1 MNTIKKIICI
11 SFALFLSAC
20 GNNESA
26 QSYIAQAE
34 ALLVKEENKSAIISL
49 KNAIKIDTKNVKARF
64 LLGQLYL
71 SLGNADGA
79 VKELSRAYDLQHDK
93 NQVIPLLARAYM
105 LIESD
110 DDVILLDEQI
120 DSLNDPAKT
129 QYLAYK
135 VLAALRTG
143 DENLAKETMAL
154 AFSISETDG
163 YSTLAQAYIEFSN
176 KNIPRASALVSR
188 ILAAKKESPDALMLQ
203 GQISSVEKNYQQAVD
218 SFKEYQVLQ
227 PESGKVQLFI
237 ADALLKNGQFVEAEV
252 IADSILAKI
261 PTQPF
266 LQYIK
271 AMVRFEDKDYKE
283 ASNYANLSLTSGFN
297 SFSLRL
303 VAGASAFYLKNYD
316 QCHAQLKDLVSYLPV
331 DHSARRMLAI
341 SQLKLGLIDDI
352 SETLNGYDA
361 STKES
366 SQFLATLSYELLE
379 VGAIDKARKMA
390 KQISAV
396 SDANA
401 EQSARAGVL
410 KLMMNDPSG
419 VENLELALQLN
430 PELISAELALAFAS
444 VNSGDLDR
452 AKSIATKWQK
462 KYPKKAGGY
471 NLEATIAFKEKKFA
485 QGRTALEKSLQL
497 EPNNVY
503 ALTEMV
509 KLAYFDKDLEKAK
522 ILTEKA
528 VEIHPNN
535 IKVLGQYFSFH
546 QDDKGLIALKNAQKL
561 NEKNIAYGVLLAE
574 ALIKLKKYKQANEL
588 LTQYF
593 VDAKTPKRYWQ
604 LALIA
609 NWNLKDSKDTFT
621 ILDQWRKNN
630 TYHIEPIFL
639 LVDYWVAKKVPDRA
653 LSVVNRGF
661 KQFPNHVILK
671 LVKMQ
676 LLLNGNKLEEAKK
689 LQKEL
694 KLLDVDK
701 NLMAGIDGR
710 IFLLEKNFSAA
721 VPKLNQLFE
730 ARPNSKNVI
739 YLALAL
745 EGNNQK
751 DEAIKLL
758 ANFSAQDTKAL
769 SPQLALANMYLANQR
784 GKALLEYEKFVQ
796 KQPENIVALNNL
808 SWLHME
814 KGNFSKAL
822 TYAKQAY
829 DLNAKIANVVDTY
842 AQVLLKLNQTE
853 QALIK
858 AEEAYKLSKGKDI
871 DIALNYVEIL
881 IANDKKTEA
890 KIQLT
895 NITVRTIEQG
905 KKQQLLQKK
914 L

>member
-1 MNTIKKIICI
+1 MNIIKAIVCVCTI
-11 SFALFLSAC
+11 LVLTAC

-34 ALLVKEENKSAIISL
+34 ALLVKEENKAAIISL
-49 KNAIKIDTKNVKARF
+49 KNAIKTDTKNAKARF
-64 LLGQLYL
+64 LLGRLYL

-79 VKELSRAYDLQHDK
+79 VKELSHAYDLQHNK

-105 LIESD
+105 LTESD
-110 DDVILLDEQI
+110 DEVLLLTDEI
-120 DSLNDPAKT
+120 DALNNSAKT

-143 DENLAKETMAL
+143 DESLAKEAMDL
-154 AFSISETDG
+154 AFSISEADS
-163 YSTLAQAYIEFSN
+163 YSMLAQAYLAFAN
-176 KNIPRASALVSR
+176 KNTSRASALVSR
-188 ILAAKKESPDALMLQ
+188 ILAVKADSPDAFLLQ
-203 GQISSVEKNYQQAVD
+203 GQIASVEKNFQQAVD
-218 SFKEYQVLQ
+218 SFKQYQLLQ

-316 QCHAQLKDLVSYLPV
+316 QCHLQLKDIVTYLPV

-352 SETLNGYDA
+352 SETLDGYNA

-379 VGAIDKARKMA
+379 VGAIEKAKKMA
-390 KQISAV
+390 KQILSV
-396 SDANA
+396 SDASA
-401 EQSARAGVL
+401 EQNARAGVL

-444 VNSGDLDR
+444 VNSGDLSR
-452 AKSIATKWQK
+452 AKAIAVKWQK
-462 KYPKKAGGY
+462 KYPEKAGGY
-471 NLEATIAFKEKKFA
+471 NLQATIDFKEKKLSK
-485 QGRTALEKSLQL
+485 GKMALEKSLQL
-497 EPNNVY
+497 EPDNVY
-503 ALTEMV
+503 ALTEMI
-509 KLAYFDKDLEKAK
+509 KLAYFENDLEKAK
-522 ILTEKA
+522 ALTEQA
-528 VEIHPNN
+528 LSIHSTN
-535 IKVLGQYFSFH
+535 IKVLGLYFSLH
-546 QDDKGLIALKNAQKL
+546 QDDEGLSALEKAQIS
-561 NEKNIAYGVLLAE
+561 NEKDINYGVLLAE

-588 LTQYF
+588 LAQYSL
-593 VDAKTPKRYWQ
+593 DAKTPKRYWQ

-621 ILDQWRKNN
+621 ILDQWRKTNI
-630 TYHIEPIFL
+630 YHIEPIFL

-661 KQFPNHVILK
+661 KQFPNHIILK

-676 LLLNGNKLEEAKK
+676 LLLNDNQLDEAKK
-689 LQKEL
+689 LQKSL
-694 KLLDVDK
+694 LLLDVDK
-701 NLMAGIDGR
+701 DLMAGIEGR
-710 IFLLEKNFSAA
+710 IFLLEKNYEAA

-730 ARPNSKNVI
+730 AKPNSKNVI

-745 EGNNQK
+745 EGNDQK

-758 ANFSAQDTKAL
+758 EAFSAKDVKAL
-769 SPQLALANMYLANQR
+769 SPQLALANMYLVNQR
-784 GKALLEYEKFVQ
+784 DKALIEYEKFIQ
-796 KQPENIVALNNL
+796 KQPKNIVALNNL
-808 SWLHME
+808 SWLYME
-814 KGNFSKAL
+814 KRNFSKAL

-829 DLNAKIANVVDTY
+829 DLNSKIANVVDTY
-842 AQVLLKLNQTE
+842 AQVLLKLNQAE

-858 AEEAYKLSKGKDI
+858 AEEAYELSRGDNI
-871 DIALNYVEIL
+871 DIALNYAETL
-881 IANDKKTEA
+881 IANNQKEEA
-890 KIQLT
+890 KSLLNKVVI
-895 NITVRTIEQG
+895 RTMEQG
-905 KKQQLLQKK
+905 KKQQLLKSS